1 MKLTSLL
8 GATALFTSMAV
19 LPGVAHAQATQPAE
33 ANQAGGSTTDTTDS
47 VDQTGA
53 VTTEADED
61 TNTVVVTGS
70 RIRRPND
77 DSPIPITTV
86 TPQDILSQGRV
97 SVGDA
102 LNQLPQLRTS
112 LGSQNSTG
120 GLGTRGLNLLDLRGL
135 GFARTLTLINGRR
148 QVGADIING
157 VFSGRGSSVDINTI
171 PTDLIQRVDI
181 VTGGNSAIYGSD
193 AIAGVV
199 NFVLND
205 SFDGLQLRGQSG
217 ISHYGDAGNQYV
229 SLLAG
234 KNFADGRGN
243 IAINLEF
250 AHQEDYYA
258 SGRRN
263 LRQNDAFLVVDTDTT
278 PSNDGVPDR
287 IFFRDI
293 RTATGGYGGLIAFN
307 YANAGAPCGVGNNGT
322 AFTCNFLFNPDG
334 SLVPQTGLRVGIG
347 PNGNFIGGNGNSF
360 REGQGLVLSPDLKRY
375 VANLI
380 AHFEVTPAFVPFI
393 EAKYVRTE
401 AFGSQSGPFFVRG
414 QTLGD
419 GVSGIADFAGTFDRS
434 FANGTFN
441 AAGVLQPTTVNREG
455 VRLDNPFLTPAA
467 RATIQAQLTAAI
479 NSGVNPNT
487 GTAYGTTANGI
498 VNRNAALAQV
508 AAGTFRFALRR
519 DFLDLGNRDELIR
532 RETYRVVGG
541 VRGEFFDDWRYELSA
556 NYGEHK
562 EFNTITSNVAAYQR
576 YVLAL
581 DSVRL
586 PNGQIVCRAQVDSRY
601 AGVDRAGNAAQLAS
615 DVANCVPINPFGEGS
630 ISQAARNYLLQPTN
644 AEGKATQFVATGFVS
659 GDLSELFELPGGPI
673 GFSVGGEYRRETLSY
688 GIDDFTSAGYAFYN
702 ALPDFSAPAFEVKE
716 AFGEISIPLIKDVF
730 LLEELTLSGSGRVAD
745 YKGGAG
751 TVYAYGGQVTWR
763 PVRDLLLRGNYSQS
777 VRAPYIGSLFTPQVQ
792 NFTPAPNDPC
802 AARNLSTGSATRAAN
817 CAAAG
822 RPADFDFV
830 YQQSLETRSGGNP
843 NLQAETSK
851 SITLGGVFQPR
862 FIPGLS
868 ISADYYD
875 IQVDDVIANV
885 AAQTILNLCY
895 DSATLNNPFCDLFQ
909 RAGAGGGPKGE
920 QPFRI
925 LEGSLLISSTNF
937 AKFKTRGIDVNAA
950 YNRRFDWG
958 NIRISGV
965 YTHVIQN
972 DQFTNPADP
981 NFKNTLQ
988 RELGNPQDRFNI
1000 STDVKIGNFTFG
1012 HTLRW
1017 IGKQYLNTF
1026 EDYNALNGQPPQN
1039 TDYADLVEYP
1049 IVAYHDLRV
1058 GYDITDKFN
1067 LQFIVVNA
1075 NDEQPPFGL
1084 TGVGAG
1090 SGIYD
1095 NRGRFFTL
1103 QATAKF

>member
-8 GATALFTSMAV
+8 GATALFSSMAV

-47 VDQTGA
+47 VNQMGA
-53 VTTEADED
+53 VTTQADED

-86 TPQDILSQGRV
+86 TPQDILSQGRI

-102 LNQLPQLRTS
+102 LNQLPQLRTT
-112 LGSQNSTG
+112 LGSQNSTS
-120 GLGTRGLNLLDLRGL
+120 GLGVRGLNFLDLRGL
-135 GFARTLTLINGRR
+135 GLARTLTLINGRR

-157 VFSGRGSSVDINTI
+157 VFSGRGASVDINTI

-263 LRQNDAFLVVDTDTT
+263 LRQNDAFLVVDTDSN
-278 PSNDGVPDR
+278 PSDDGVPDR

-293 RTATGGYGGLIAFN
+293 RSTTGGYNGLIAFN
-307 YANAGAPCGVGNNGT
+307 YANAGAPCGVGGNGQ
-322 AFTCNFLFNPDG
+322 AFTCNFLFNPAG
-334 SLVPQTGLRVGIG
+334 GLGAQTGLRVGIG
-347 PNGNFIGGNGNSF
+347 PNGSFIGGNGDNF

-380 AHFEVTPAFVPFI
+380 AHFEVSPAFVPFV

-401 AFGSQSGPFFVRG
+401 AFGSQSGPFFSRG
-414 QTLGD
+414 TTLGD
-419 GVSGIADFAGTFDRS
+419 ALPGINDFAGTFDRS
-434 FANGTFN
+434 FANGTFVG
-441 AAGVLQPTTVNREG
+441 GVLQPTNVNREA
-455 VRLDNPFLTPAA
+455 VRLDNPYLSDAA
-467 RATIQAQLTAAI
+467 RATIRAQLIAAI

-487 GTAYGTTANGI
+487 GAAYGTTANGLA
-498 VNRNAALAQV
+498 NQAAALAQV
-508 AAGTFRFALRR
+508 NAGTFRFAFRR
-519 DFLDLGNRDELIR
+519 DYLDLGNRDEQIR
-532 RETYRVVGG
+532 RETYRAVVG
-541 VRGEFFDDWRYELSA
+541 VRGEFNDDWRYEISA
-556 NYGEHK
+556 NYGEHR
-562 EFNTITSNVAAYQR
+562 ENNTITNNVAAYQR

-581 DSVRL
+581 DAVRL
-586 PNGQIVCRAQVDSRY
+586 PSGQIVCRAQVDPRY
-601 AGVDRAGNAAQLAS
+601 RGAGVAGDAAQLAA
-615 DVANCVPINPFGEGS
+615 DVAACVPINPFGVGN
-630 ISQAARNYLLQPTN
+630 ISEAARNYLLVPTR
-644 AEGKATQFVATGFVS
+644 ADGRATQFVATGFVS
-659 GDLSELFELPGGPI
+659 GDLSQLFELPGGPI
-673 GFSVGGEYRRETLSY
+673 AFSVGAEYRRETLAY
-688 GIDDFTSAGYAFYN
+688 NMDDLTSRGFNFYN

-716 AFGEISIPLIKDVF
+716 AFGEISIPLVKDVF

-751 TVYAYGGQVTWR
+751 TVFAYGGQVTWR
-763 PVRDLLLRGNYSQS
+763 PVRDLMLRGNYSQS
-777 VRAPYIGSLFTPQVQ
+777 VRAPYIGSLYTPQVQ

-802 AARNLSTGSATRAAN
+802 AARNLATGSATRVAN
-817 CAAAG
+817 CNAAG
-822 RPADFDFV
+822 RPADFDYV
-830 YQQSLETRSGGNP
+830 YQGSLETRSGGNP

-895 DSATLNNPFCDLFQ
+895 DSATLNNPFCSLFQ

-981 NFKNTLQ
+981 NFKNTLTK
-988 RELGNPQDRFNI
+988 ELGNPQDRFNI
-1000 STDVKIGNFTFG
+1000 STDVKIGKLTFG

-1026 EDYNALNGQPPQN
+1026 EDYNPLNGQPAQN
-1039 TDYADLVEYP
+1039 TDYADLREYP

-1058 GYDITDKFN
+1058 GYDITDRFN

-1075 NDEQPPFGL
+1075 NDEEPPFGL